1 MSVFDSIIV
10 TVNTVEKLLTP
21 KQLSLLKKI
30 SSNNKVTFQTK
41 AFSNE
46 SHIYIIKR
54 NKLYLLDRDKETPI
68 EYNGYIRIS
77 SYINY
82 NNNSYWVSFNI
93 KFSQGKKVAIDLH
106 KFETV
111 KRDKNTEVL
120 KKTQKIKC
128 KSSSLLGLF
137 KKILSIFK

>member
-1 MSVFDSIIV
+1 MSVFDNIIV

-30 SSNNKVTFQTK
+30 SNNNKVTFQTK

-111 KRDKNTEVL
+111 KRDNNTEVL

>member
-93 KFSQGKKVAIDLH
+93 KFSQGKKIAMDLH

-111 KRDKNTEVL
+111 KRDNNTEVL

>member
-1 MSVFDSIIV
+1 MSVFDNIIV

-82 NNNSYWVSFNI
+82 NNNSYWVSLILNSP
-93 KFSQGKKVAIDLH
+93 K
-106 KFETV
+106 V
-111 KRDKNTEVL
+111 KR
-120 KKTQKIKC
+120 
-128 KSSSLLGLF
+128 S
-137 KKILSIFK
+137 LSIYISSKL

>member
-1 MSVFDSIIV
+1 MIVFDNIIV

-30 SSNNKVTFQTK
+30 SNNNKVTFQTK

-111 KRDKNTEVL
+111 KRDNNTEVL

>member
-1 MSVFDSIIV
+1 MFDNIIV
-10 TVNTVEKLLTP
+10 TTNTVDKLLTP

-54 NKLYLLDRDKETPI
+54 NKLYLLDGDKETPI

-93 KFSQGKKVAIDLH
+93 KFSQGKKIAIDLH

-111 KRDKNTEVL
+111 KRNNNTEVL
-120 KKTQKIKC
+120 KKTQKIRC
-128 KSSSLLGLF
+128 KSPGLLGLF
-137 KKILSIFK
+137 KKLLSIFK